1 MPGRTAYYGLID
13 LGGLKRNEKKQILVS
28 GAAGAVGS
36 IVGQI
41 GKLYGP
47 NCHVV
52 GTAGSKD
59 KCEWLKKKLDLMKY

>member
-13 LGGLKRNEKKQILVS
+13 LGGLKRDEKKQILIS

-41 GKLYGP
+41 AKLYSP
-47 NCHVV
+47 NCYVV
-52 GTAGSKD
+52 GTAGSKE
-59 KCEWLKKKLDLMKY
+59 KLQWLKKLDLMKY